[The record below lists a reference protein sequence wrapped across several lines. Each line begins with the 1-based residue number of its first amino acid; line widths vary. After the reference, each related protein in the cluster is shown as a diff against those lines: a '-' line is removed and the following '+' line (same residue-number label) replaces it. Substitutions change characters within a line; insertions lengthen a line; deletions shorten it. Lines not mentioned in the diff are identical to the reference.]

1 MKIGLISDTH
11 GYFDPAI
18 TKYFSSCDE
27 IWHAGDIGEGNIIE
41 QLSEIAPTLAVFGN
55 IDSTEFQKLYPED
68 LHFEK
73 EGFKIFISHIGGKPP
88 SYNPRIRKIITES
101 SPDIFICGHSH
112 ILRVIKDPKI
122 KNLLYLNPGAAG
134 KQGFHQMRTL
144 LRFELNNKKISN
156 MEVIELGKRGAIG

>member
-11 GYFDPAI
+11 GYFDPSI
-18 TKYFSSCDE
+18 SKYFSSCEE

-41 QLSEIAPTLAVFGN
+41 QLMEIAPTLAVFGN
-55 IDSTEFQKLYPED
+55 IDSPEFQKLYPED
-68 LHFEK
+68 LHFER
-73 EGFKIFISHIGGKPP
+73 EGFKIMMSHIGGKPP
-88 SYNPRIRKIITES
+88 SYNPRIRKIIKEK

-122 KNLLYLNPGAAG
+122 ENLLYLNPGASG

-156 MEVIELGKRGAIG
+156 MEVIELGKRGAIE